1 MESSS
6 DGVQL
11 HSESSQANIVD
22 REVNAL
28 KRPKRGGNLCL
39 EMRQS
44 GSSNVPRCRMEARR
58 LRNVETKVFHV
69 KQNQDKKTRDIAP
82 RV

>member
-1 MESSS
+1 MNNVP
-6 DGVQL
+6 DP
-11 HSESSQANIVD
+11 ID

-44 GSSNVPRCRMEARR
+44 GSSNVARRRMEARR
-58 LRNVETKVFHV
+58 LRNVNTKVFHV